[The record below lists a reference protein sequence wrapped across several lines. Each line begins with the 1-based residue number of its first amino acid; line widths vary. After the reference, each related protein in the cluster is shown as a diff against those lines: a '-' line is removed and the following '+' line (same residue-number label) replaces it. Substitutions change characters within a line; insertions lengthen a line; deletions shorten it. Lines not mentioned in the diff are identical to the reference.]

1 MRRYRIEL
9 KTCFHRDVA
18 TLKCPDML
26 VLSRD
31 AAAAY
36 EPALP
41 TEVCISITD
50 PHGTVAA
57 LSPAFA
63 DVLRLAFSDIA
74 SPSPFSYD
82 VLFGEEHRNAIVE
95 FFDRWRDAD
104 RIVIHCVGGR
114 SRSPAVAMGL
124 FDRLGVSA
132 SDWEERYPLWNTWV
146 RSELG
151 RTT

>member
-1 MRRYRIEL
+1 
-9 KTCFHRDVA
+9 V
-18 TLKCPDML
+18 KCPDML

-31 AAAAY
+31 AAIAY

-50 PHGTVAA
+50 PHGTEAP
-57 LSPAFA
+57 LSARFA
-63 DVLRLAFSDIA
+63 DVLRVSFSDIA
-74 SPSPFSYD
+74 SASPFRYD
-82 VLFGEEHRNAIVE
+82 VLFGDEHRRAIVE

-114 SRSPAVAMGL
+114 SRSPAVAMGIC
-124 FDRLGVSA
+124 DRIGVSA
-132 SDWEERYPLWNTWV
+132 SDWEEQYPLWNTWV